1 MSDILNNIRC
11 ADKKISIHRQIA
23 DTIGIMLLGVVLGI
37 FSKYLDCTASNDL
50 PVVME
55 YLDIRNF
62 LGRFAVWIWI
72 AVCISVYSISP
83 KRAGINVFL
92 FFGGMVASYYL
103 YSTFVAGF
111 FPKTYAMI
119 WFGFTVVSPVLAFIC
134 WYAGGESKVSLI
146 LSTGITAVLFNMTFV
161 YGWGYFDIR
170 SPLELVVFVCGLV
183 AVKRKTMKE
192 TIIMIA
198 AGVILAFILNTIV
211 PFHFG

>member
-23 DTIGIMLLGVVLGI
+23 NTIGIMLLGIVLGI

-183 AVKRKTMKE
+183 VVKRKTMKE

>member
-62 LGRFAVWIWI
+62 LGRFAVWILI
-72 AVCISVYSISP
+72 ALCISVYSISP

>member
-1 MSDILNNIRC
+1 
-11 ADKKISIHRQIA
+11 
-23 DTIGIMLLGVVLGI
+23 MLLGIVLGI

-170 SPLELVVFVCGLV
+170 SPLDLVVFVCGLV
-183 AVKRKTMKE
+183 VVKRKTMKE